1 MGVIFMEEK
10 KDIGFEENEV
20 FEDSQ
25 DDTSQFDERS
35 FEKKKN
41 DTIEINKSTI
51 WKILTGIFGILFIVS
66 LFTGGF
72 GIKDNP
78 TAAAVVAPSAA
89 PSLPSI
95 PTGIAAVNAEE
106 LTDDDPVL
114 GDENAKVTMVEFSD
128 YQCPFCGRHYSE
140 TFNLIN
146 SQYVDTGKIKIVFRD
161 FPLNS
166 IHPNAQKAA
175 EASEC
180 ADDQGKFWEMHDT
193 LFENQQLLGIENL
206 KGYAKQL
213 GLNENDFNDCLDSG
227 KYSAEVSK
235 DTQDAASAGGQG
247 TPFFIVGETP
257 LSGAQP
263 FSSFQ
268 QVIEAELAK

>member
-1 MGVIFMEEK
+1 MGNESSESETITIKKDTLWKFATVIFA
-10 KDIGFEENEV
+10 
-20 FEDSQ
+20 
-25 DDTSQFDERS
+25 
-35 FEKKKN
+35 
-41 DTIEINKSTI
+41 
-51 WKILTGIFGILFIVS
+51 LLFILS
-66 LFTGGF
+66 IYTGGF
-72 GIKDNP
+72 GIRNK
-78 TAAAVVAPSAA
+78 TTGTGSVVAPINDNNNNGDAGNNPSAKVDV
-89 PSLPSI
+89 S
-95 PTGIAAVNAEE
+95 AE
-106 LTDDDPVL
+106 DDAVL
-114 GDENAKVTMVEFSD
+114 GNKNAPVTIIEFSD
-128 YQCPFCGRHYSE
+128 YQCPFCGRHFTQTYPQ
-140 TFNLIN
+140 LKKD
-146 SQYVDTGKIKIVFRD
+146 YVDTGKIKIVFRD

-180 ADDQGKFWEMHDT
+180 AEDQGKFWEMHDT

-213 GLNENDFNDCLDSG
+213 GLNENEFNDCLDSG

-235 DTQDAASAGGQG
+235 DTQDAASAGGIG
-247 TPFFIVGETP
+247 TPFFVVGGTP